1 VLVHLA
7 APLVVAN
14 YYVLVQPWC
23 QPKKLGASSEGFF
36 TEVPTKP
43 IMRISHM
50 TSSVPP
56 YKVLSRYIVIYCV
69 VTAGRRDEGGEMY
82 GRGMMGYAGG
92 RRTMVPYGMP
102 FPPRFMMGLVIG
114 GLFLLFMAGPAFHF
128 FPLLFLLIWAVPF
141 LVAPAFVA
149 VARGLTGLTEAR
161 APKGGAVTEESKERE
176 LLEALARRGELSP
189 ALAALETSLT
199 VAEANRMLSDLASS
213 GHVEVR
219 AHEGRLGY
227 ALWERDRRELTDGA

>member
-1 VLVHLA
+1 
-7 APLVVAN
+7 
-14 YYVLVQPWC
+14 
-23 QPKKLGASSEGFF
+23 
-36 TEVPTKP
+36 
-43 IMRISHM
+43 
-50 TSSVPP
+50 
-56 YKVLSRYIVIYCV
+56 
-69 VTAGRRDEGGEMY
+69 MY

-92 RRTMVPYGMP
+92 RRTMVPYERP

-114 GLFLLFMAGPAFHF
+114 GLFLLFVAGPGFHF
-128 FPLLFLLIWAVPF
+128 LPLLFLIWAVPF
-141 LVAPAFVA
+141 FLMPAFVA
-149 VARGLTGLTEAR
+149 VARGLTGLAEDRTRER
-161 APKGGAVTEESKERE
+161 SGRVTAQESKERE

-199 VAEANRMLSDLASS
+199 VAEADRMLSDLAND

>member
-1 VLVHLA
+1 
-7 APLVVAN
+7 
-14 YYVLVQPWC
+14 
-23 QPKKLGASSEGFF
+23 
-36 TEVPTKP
+36 
-43 IMRISHM
+43 
-50 TSSVPP
+50 
-56 YKVLSRYIVIYCV
+56 
-69 VTAGRRDEGGEMY
+69 MY
-82 GRGMMGYAGG
+82 GRGVMGYAGG

-102 FPPRFMMGLVIG
+102 FPPRFMMVLVIG

-149 VARGLTGLTEAR
+149 VARGLTGLMEAR
-161 APKGGAVTEESKERE
+161 ARKGGAVTEESKERE

-227 ALWERDRRELTDGA
+227 ALWERDRRELSDGA